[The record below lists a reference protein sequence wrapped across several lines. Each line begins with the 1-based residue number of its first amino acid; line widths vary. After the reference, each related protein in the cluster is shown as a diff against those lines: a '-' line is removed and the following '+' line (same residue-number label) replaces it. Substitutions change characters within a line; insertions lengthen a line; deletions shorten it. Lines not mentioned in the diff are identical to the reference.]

1 MTGET
6 WFRTMKD
13 YVSDFEREGQAPRQS
28 FFEKWGLLIKLTTGI
43 HLLEIQ
49 GAEAFAAACVAAQRC
64 RELTSVPSASSQPAR
79 PTTRRQP
86 AR

>member
-6 WFRTMKD
+6 LPRTMAD
-13 YVSDFEREGQAPRQS
+13 YVADFEREGQTPRQG
-28 FFEKWGLLIKLTTGI
+28 FFEKWGLLIRLTTGV

-49 GAEAFAAACVAAQRC
+49 GMEAAAAACVAAQRC
-64 RELTSVPSASSQPAR
+64 RELTAVPSAPLPAAR

-86 AR
+86 ER